1 MAKETKIE
9 WCDGTWNPWYGC
21 DKISPACDNCYAERW
36 AKRAGKDFSKIT
48 YASYQSLRNPIKWK
62 TPKRIFV
69 CSLGDFFHRGVRG
82 AIREQAYFI
91 MRKADWHTYLI
102 LTKRPEEIV
111 DKYHHT
117 IAEASEHFK
126 SNFSLLKSDIA
137 LLDFKGE
144 LNDTVSE

>member
-102 LTKRPEEIV
+102 LTNGRKKLSINIITP
-111 DKYHHT
+111 
-117 IAEASEHFK
+117 
-126 SNFSLLKSDIA
+126 SLKQVNILKVILVYLKA
-137 LLDFKGE
+137 ILLCWILKE
-144 LNDTVSE
+144 N